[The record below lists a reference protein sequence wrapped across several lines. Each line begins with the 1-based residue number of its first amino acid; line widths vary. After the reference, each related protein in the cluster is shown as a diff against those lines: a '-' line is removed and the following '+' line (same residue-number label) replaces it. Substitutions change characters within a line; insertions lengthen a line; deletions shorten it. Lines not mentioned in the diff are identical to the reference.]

1 MKELITFPA
10 PYFFSRLKMIYR
22 GFSVKKKKKT
32 KQKQEQQKQKNLLNY
47 SSATKDMTAAELLM
61 VSPVTER
68 NREEQG
74 TETSG

>member
-22 GFSVKKKKKT
+22 GFSVKKNQT

-68 NREEQG
+68 NREEQE

>member
-22 GFSVKKKKKT
+22 GFSVKKKQT
-32 KQKQEQQKQKNLLNY
+32 KQKPEQQKQKNLLNY

>member
-22 GFSVKKKKKT
+22 GFSVKKNQT

>member
-10 PYFFSRLKMIYR
+10 PYFFSRLKMIYFR
-22 GFSVKKKKKT
+22 KKKKK

>member
-10 PYFFSRLKMIYR
+10 PYFFSHLKMIYR
-22 GFSVKKKKKT
+22 GFSVKKKKQ

>member
-22 GFSVKKKKKT
+22 GFSVKKKQT

-47 SSATKDMTAAELLM
+47 SSATKGMTAAELLM